1 MMEYRDASY
10 IDTTGDRINCWINH
24 PIYGWTPYTVD
35 RDDKDMT
42 VDNNVLFDAM
52 AINNDVEAYVAPPE
66 PTQDELDAVSATNI
80 RLQRKQLLVGLVDPV
95 VNNPLR
101 WAELTSEQQA
111 EITKYRADLLNVT
124 EQSSF
129 PSSVVW
135 PITPTI
141 LVP

>member
-10 IDTTGDRINCWINH
+10 IDATGDRINCWINH
-24 PIYGWTPYTVD
+24 PRYGWTPYTVD
-35 RDDKDMT
+35 RDDEDMT

>member
-1 MMEYRDASY
+1 MEYRDASY
-10 IDTTGDRINCWINH
+10 IDATGNRINCWINH
-24 PIYGWTPYTVD
+24 PKHGWIPYTVD
-35 RDDKDMT
+35 RADEDMT

-52 AINNDVEAYVAPPE
+52 AINNDVAAYVAPPE

-80 RLQRKQLLVGLVDPV
+80 RNQRKQLLVGLVDPV

-101 WAELTSEQQA
+101 WAELTSGQQA